1 MKTKKHSESF
11 GSEFKWGAS
20 LTHTFSNSE
29 SQKKITYNTKSD
41 LISNEKGSSG
51 TESLFWKNSLK
62 KNSSSENDCSHKESS
77 GGDFDSNQVIQ
88 YFDKN
93 NLFINN
99 NNDNPKNLVIS
110 EKFIESTS
118 QVRPAISTEEEK
130 SDGVNLKNYSRV
142 IRRESLPNQF
152 PSFSPSGEQILR
164 NSER

>member
-1 MKTKKHSESF
+1 MKIKKNSESF

-20 LTHTFSNSE
+20 LTNTYSNSE

-77 GGDFDSNQVIQ
+77 EGDSDSNQVIQ

-93 NLFINN
+93 NPFINI
-99 NNDNPKNLVIS
+99 DNKSKNIVIS
-110 EKFIESTS
+110 EKFIQSTP
-118 QVRPAISTEEEK
+118 QVPPIISNEEDNSE
-130 SDGVNLKNYSRV
+130 GVNLKNYSRV

-152 PSFSPSGEQILR
+152 PLHSPSGEQLLR
-164 NSER
+164 NSET